1 VLARS
6 PRALLGRSCRGVR
19 QGEAPRAEAVLAAG
33 EAESGCTVHL
43 VSERYDDGPILAQVR
58 VPVLDGD
65 TPDTLAARVQAE
77 ERRLYPTVAAA
88 FVREQ
93 LEG

>member
-1 VLARS
+1 
-6 PRALLGRSCRGVR
+6 
-19 QGEAPRAEAVLAAG
+19 VLAAG

-77 ERRLYPTVAAA
+77 ERRLYPAVAAT
-88 FVREQ
+88 FVREH

>member
-1 VLARS
+1 M
-6 PRALLGRSCRGVR
+6 
-19 QGEAPRAEAVLAAG
+19 LAAG

-58 VPVLDGD
+58 VLDG
-65 TPDTLAARVQAE
+65 DTLAARVQAE